1 MRRMQLLTTVL
12 AMIAIGSAVAQ
23 EPVGAEPEL
32 TVTLSCSGAFPS
44 GAVSCF
50 VEQRLLTL
58 GPFEFSLG
66 VDAAVFLRDR
76 DADIAAY
83 GTMVLYREN
92 FTAWIELAL
101 PEVLD
106 FIGRPDYLR
115 VGFSTRF

>member
-1 MRRMQLLTTVL
+1 MARLLTTMF
-12 AMIAIGSAVAQ
+12 AMMLLGTAVAQ
-23 EPVGAEPEL
+23 QPVGAEP

-83 GTMVLYREN
+83 GTAVLYREN